1 MPTPHVEPPRL
12 GRSVL
17 FQLLAIAAGA
27 LASERPW
34 ARHEARPEPPPERPR
49 KEERRIRVVRVDP
62 PKAVRKEPPPPPAAP
77 APSPPAPAARKSAA
91 QRPAAQK
98 VATATPAQ
106 QPLARIAADSTA
118 VHGVR
123 MRVLVPREPGGLA
136 AHLRN
141 SGGCLVVSRLSG
153 GSAEVV
159 SVLGLVGL
167 HAVEQPG
174 PPCNGVPRLLR
185 DASLNEA
192 LGDPVGRARA
202 ANPGEEMVLQVLLT
216 SRLQDAAQAALQHR
230 FGAVSEEEMARRAA
244 EAGYELTCFAE
255 PAGAVRCQ

>member
-1 MPTPHVEPPRL
+1 MPIRHVEPPRL

-27 LASERPW
+27 LASEHPW
-34 ARHEARPEPPPERPR
+34 ARHEVRPEPPPEPPR

-62 PKAVRKEPPPPPAAP
+62 PKPVRKEPPPPAATPP
-77 APSPPAPAARKSAA
+77 APSAPQQAEARKPPSPKPIAA
-91 QRPAAQK
+91 QR
-98 VATATPAQ
+98 Q

-118 VHGVR
+118 IHGVR
-123 MRVLVPREPGGLA
+123 MRVLVPREPAGLA

-159 SVLGLVGL
+159 SVLGLDGL
-167 HAVEQPG
+167 HALDQSG
-174 PPCNGVPRLLR
+174 PPCNGVPRLLK

-202 ANPGEEMVLQVLLT
+202 AHPGEDIVLQVLLT
-216 SRLQDAAQAALQHR
+216 PRLQDAAQAALHQR
-230 FGAVSEEEMARRAA
+230 FGAVSEEETSRRAA